1 VQVTLPS
8 FPEPENRDDAV
19 NGLGFSFQE
28 GFFELSLADASDIK
42 LHFSLA

>member
-8 FPEPENRDDAV
+8 FPEPENRDA
-19 NGLGFSFQE
+19 LGFSFQD
-28 GFFELSLADASDIK
+28 GFFELSLTDASDIK